1 MLKGRS
7 KPNLMDLKKNV
18 CKDFVQRR
26 EGKKKNKKL

>member
-18 CKDFVQRR
+18 CKDFVQRK
-26 EGKKKNKKL
+26 EKTKNKKL